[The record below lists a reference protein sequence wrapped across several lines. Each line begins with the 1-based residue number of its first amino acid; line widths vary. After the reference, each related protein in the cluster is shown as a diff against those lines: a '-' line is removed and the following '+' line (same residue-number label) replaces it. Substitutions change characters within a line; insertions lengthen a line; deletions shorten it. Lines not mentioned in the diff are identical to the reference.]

1 MRNSRDLKLNMA
13 KIHPTAL
20 VSPGAQLADDV
31 EIGPYSIIGERVS
44 IGAGTVVGPHVVIE
58 GVTRIGRNNR
68 FHSGGAIGCA
78 PQDKKYRD
86 EPTELVIGDG
96 NTFFQN
102 VTIATGTAQDQG
114 LTRIGDDNWV
124 MAYTHIA
131 HDCVMGS
138 HIILANGATL
148 AGHVEVG
155 DHVILGGLSA
165 VHQFCVIG
173 AHAMGGGGAMIN
185 QDVPPFVMCEGNRAV
200 ARGLN
205 TEGMKRRGF
214 TPEQI
219 SSVKQ
224 VYKLLY
230 REGLSYDEACG
241 RIREMAKNEPALD
254 LFVDFF
260 ARSKRGIVR

>member
-1 MRNSRDLKLNMA
+1 MA
-13 KIHPTAL
+13 RIHPTAL
-20 VSPGAQLADDV
+20 VASGAQLADDV
-31 EIGPYSIIGERVS
+31 EIGPYAIIGETVK

-58 GVTRIGRNNR
+58 GVTTIGERNR
-68 FHSGGAIGCA
+68 FHSGAAIGCE
-78 PQDKKYRD
+78 PQDKKYRG
-86 EPTELVIGDG
+86 EPTRLVIGNG

-114 LTRIGDDNWV
+114 ITQVGDDNWI
-124 MAYTHIA
+124 MAYAHIA
-131 HDCVMGS
+131 HDCIVGS

-185 QDVPPFVMCEGNRAV
+185 QDLPPFVMCEGNRAV
-200 ARGLN
+200 QRGLN

-214 TPEQI
+214 TAEQI
-219 SSVKQ
+219 SAVKKA
-224 VYKLLY
+224 YKLLY
-230 REGLSYDEACG
+230 REGLSYDEACAQIG
-241 RIREMAKNEPALD
+241 EMARTEPALA
-254 LFVDFF
+254 LYVDFF
-260 ARSKRGIVR
+260 ARSRRGIVR

>member
-1 MRNSRDLKLNMA
+1 MA
-13 KIHPTAL
+13 RIHPTAL
-20 VSPGAQLADDV
+20 VASGAQLADDV
-31 EIGPYSIIGERVS
+31 EVGPYSIIGDTVT

-58 GVTRIGRNNR
+58 GVTRIGERNH

-78 PQDKKYRD
+78 PQDKKYRG
-86 EPTELVIGDG
+86 EPTELLIGND

-102 VTIATGTAQDQG
+102 VTIATGTTQDRGITQ
-114 LTRIGDDNWV
+114 IGDGNWV
-124 MAYTHIA
+124 MAYAHIA
-131 HDCVMGS
+131 HDCIVGD

-155 DHVILGGLSA
+155 DYVILGGLAA

-185 QDVPPFVMCEGNRAV
+185 QDVPPFVMCEGNRAA

-214 TPEQI
+214 NAEQI
-219 SSVKQ
+219 SAVKQ

-230 REGLSYDEACG
+230 KEGLSYDDACV
-241 RIREMAKNEPALD
+241 RIREMAQEEPALA

>member
-1 MRNSRDLKLNMA
+1 MA
-13 KIHPTAL
+13 RIHPTAL
-20 VSPGAQLADDV
+20 VAPGAQLADDV
-31 EIGPYSIIGERVS
+31 EIGPYSIIGETVT

-58 GVTRIGRNNR
+58 GVTRIGERNR
-68 FHSGGAIGCA
+68 FHSGGAIGCD

-86 EPTELVIGDG
+86 EPTQLVIGDG

-102 VTIATGTAQDQG
+102 VTIATGTTQDQG
-114 LTRIGDDNWV
+114 ITTVGDDNWV
-124 MAYTHIA
+124 MAYAHIA
-131 HDCVMGS
+131 HDCVVGS

-155 DHVILGGLSA
+155 DHVILGGLTA

-173 AHAMGGGGAMIN
+173 AHAMAGGGSMIT

-214 TPEQI
+214 TAEQI
-219 SSVKQ
+219 AAVKQ

-230 REGLSYDEACG
+230 KEGLSYEEACT
-241 RIREMAKNEPALD
+241 RITELAKSEPVLS
-254 LFVDFF
+254 LYTEFF
-260 ARSKRGIVR
+260 ARSRRGIVR